1 MAAANSGWRPAA
13 RLPGNTNS
21 GPYDHRVADRYG
33 TDVLA
38 NDPHNSRRVRSV
50 ERCAEIGMVVEDPQ
64 SGFVGAV
71 VRIEGPRVE

>member
-1 MAAANSGWRPAA
+1 M
-13 RLPGNTNS
+13 
-21 GPYDHRVADRYG
+21 ADRYG

-38 NDPHNSRRVRSV
+38 NDPHRDPHNNRKVRSV

-71 VRIEGPRVE
+71 VRVEGCRTVAGATGCSRWGPGFSLRVGR